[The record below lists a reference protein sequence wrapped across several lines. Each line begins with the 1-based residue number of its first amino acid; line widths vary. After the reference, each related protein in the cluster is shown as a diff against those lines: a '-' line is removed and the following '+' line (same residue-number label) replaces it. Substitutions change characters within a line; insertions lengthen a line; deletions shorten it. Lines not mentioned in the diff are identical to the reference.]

1 LAVEAVV
8 VAMVMDLEVL
18 LLRLVEVVVV
28 VLVGLRLLPLEVRL
42 DKEMLVELQM
52 VEYHILVVVV
62 VEHLL
67 MEHKDL
73 EAVPVFLTLY
83 LEHQ

>member
-8 VAMVMDLEVL
+8 VAMVMEMEVL

>member
-18 LLRLVEVVVV
+18 LLCLVEVVVV

-52 VEYHILVVVV
+52 VQHHILVVVV

-67 MEHKDL
+67 LEHKDL